1 MGVLRA
7 IIVVFFWCGLFGALG
22 HAQVD
27 ATGDFYRGKSINLIV
42 SSSVGGGHDILARAV
57 AKYLPRHIPGN
68 PQILVRNVPGA
79 GGLVAA
85 NQLFNVSPRDGLT
98 IGQLQNTLPFE
109 PLFGNK
115 EALYDS
121 TKFLWLGSQAYET
134 AILTV
139 WKTAPVTSIAD
150 TRVKEITVGTS
161 GINSMPSFNT
171 RLLVEALG
179 MKLRIIPGYPGQS
192 EVFLAMENGEVDAFP
207 TYYSSLM
214 GARPEWMANG
224 TVKVLVQFGPE
235 REPAMPD
242 VPFAGDIVTDPA
254 RKQLLRAATAPQALG
269 RPFVSPPGIPADRL
283 AALRKGFSDTF
294 ADPDYLADARKLA
307 LTINKPSS
315 GEALQAIIEEV
326 WRMPAVAREQLRKL
340 SGNP

>member
-1 MGVLRA
+1 MKLSRFITVGFSLCAA
-7 IIVVFFWCGLFGALG
+7 II
-22 HAQVD
+22 
-27 ATGDFYRGKSINLIV
+27 ATVRAEADPIADFYRGKSINMIV

-85 NQLFNVSPRDGLT
+85 NQLYNVSPRDGLT

-115 EALYDS
+115 EAMYDS
-121 TKFLWLGSQAYET
+121 TKFLWLGTQAYET

-139 WKTAPVTSIAD
+139 WKTAPVSSVAD

-171 RLLVEALG
+171 RLLAETLG

-235 REPAMPD
+235 REPAMSD
-242 VPFAGDIVTDPA
+242 VPFAGDLVTDPA
-254 RKQLLRAATAPQALG
+254 RKLLLRAATAPQALG
-269 RPFVSPPGIPADRL
+269 RPFLLPPGVSADRV
-283 AALRKGFSDTF
+283 AALRSAFSDTF
-294 ADPDYLADARKLA
+294 ADPDYLVDARKLA

-315 GEALQAIIEEV
+315 GEELQKIIEEV
-326 WRMPAVAREQLRKL
+326 WRMPDEAREQLRKL

>member
-1 MGVLRA
+1 MLQSLFFKVGCALCAVIVTTSIAQADAVSDFFRA
-7 IIVVFFWCGLFGALG
+7 
-22 HAQVD
+22 
-27 ATGDFYRGKSINLIV
+27 KSINLIV

-57 AKYLPRHIPGN
+57 SKHLPRHIPGN
-68 PQILVRNVPGA
+68 PQIVVRNVPGA

-85 NQLFNVSPRDGLT
+85 NQLYNVSPRDGLT

-121 TKFLWLGSQAYET
+121 TKFLWLGTQAYET

-139 WKTAPVTSIAD
+139 WKTVSVSSVAD
-150 TRVKEITVGTS
+150 TLVKELTVGTS

-171 RLLVEALG
+171 RLLAETLG

-192 EVFLAMENGEVDAFP
+192 EVFLAMENREVDAFP

-242 VPFAGDIVTDPA
+242 VPFAGDLVTDQA
-254 RKQLLRAATAPQALG
+254 RKLLLRAGTAPQALG
-269 RPFVSPPGIPADRL
+269 RPFLLPPGVPADRV
-283 AALRKGFSDTF
+283 AALRKAFSETF
-294 ADPDYLADARKLA
+294 ADPDYLLEARKLA
-307 LTINKPSS
+307 LTINKSSS
-315 GEALQAIIEEV
+315 GEDMQKIIEEV
-326 WRMPAVAREQLRKL
+326 WRMPDEARAQLRKL